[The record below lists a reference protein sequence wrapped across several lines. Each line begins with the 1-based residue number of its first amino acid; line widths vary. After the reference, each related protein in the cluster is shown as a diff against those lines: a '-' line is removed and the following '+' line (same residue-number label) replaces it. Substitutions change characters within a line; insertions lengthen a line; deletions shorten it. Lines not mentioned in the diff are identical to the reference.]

1 MAFPWCNLNQSVVR
15 ARQYASRFFCR
26 DIVPLRSGNPDAER
40 VLLSYL
46 THPFRADP
54 DDPAFYSHT
63 NTWEC
68 LQMARTWLQHG
79 YDVDVIDW
87 DNRIFRPDKDYSVF
101 IDIHANMERLSPFLP
116 ERCRKI
122 LHITGAHWR
131 FQNEAEMKRITDLEK
146 RRGIRLLPRRQV
158 PPSRGIEVA
167 DCATI
172 LGNAFTRGT
181 FSFAGK
187 PLYSLPLST
196 TVEFPFPA
204 RVYGT
209 VRNRFLW
216 LGMAGMVHKGLDLVL
231 EAFTGLPDCH
241 LTVCGPV
248 SREPDFE
255 RAYEKELY
263 RTENIHTTGFV
274 DLRSE
279 RFHSIIRNTCALVY
293 PSCSEGQA
301 GSVITT
307 MHAGLI
313 PVISAE
319 SGVDVEDF
327 GIMLPECTVGAIKNA
342 VTTIART
349 PENELERMAKGA
361 WQYARDEHTRKKFT
375 ERYGRFVQKINR
387 KTQQR

>member
-1 MAFPWCNLNQSVVR
+1 MTQTMVKTTLGALKKRLKSAVR
-15 ARQYASRFFCR
+15 GGCVRLLSDRR
-26 DIVPLRSGNPDAER
+26 TEKE

-46 THPFRADP
+46 THPFHVKP

-79 YDVDVIDW
+79 YNVDVIDW
-87 DNRIFRPDKDYSVF
+87 DNTTFRPEKEYSVF
-101 IDIHANMERLSPFLP
+101 IDIHANMERIAPHVP
-116 ERCRKI
+116 ENCRKI

-131 FQNEAEMKRITDLEK
+131 FQNDAEMKRLTDLEK
-146 RRGIRLLPRRQV
+146 RRGILLQPRRQV
-158 PPSRGIEVA
+158 PPSRGIEFA

-172 LGNAFTRGT
+172 LGNRFTRGT

-231 EAFTGLPDCH
+231 EAFSALPDCH

-248 SREPDFE
+248 NREPDFE
-255 RAYEKELY
+255 QAYAKELY
-263 RTENIHTTGFV
+263 RTKNIQTTGIV

-279 RFHSIIRNTCALVY
+279 LFRSIVRNTGSLLY

-301 GSVITT
+301 GSVITA

-313 PVISAE
+313 PIISAE
-319 SGVDVEDF
+319 SGVNVEDF
-327 GIMLPECTVGAIKNA
+327 GIIFPECTVDEIIKIA
-342 VTTIART
+342 TTIART

-361 WQYARDEHTRKKFT
+361 WQYARDNHTRQTFA
-375 ERYGRFVQKINR
+375 ENYDRFVSRILS
-387 KTQQR
+387 QQETCP